1 MEKRYPVVLPCGH
14 TYICNECAERLDKC
28 MECRTPLFTIIN
40 PGNTNNASTTQSNL
54 DRRYRSTNA
63 PQQKPNAPIKKRLP
77 LPKNL
82 VLMSLIEAT
91 ELAAE
96 NVRSHQK
103 QEPSLT
109 ESPKISLATTS
120 ILDAADDDERDEAA
134 KIRAVTSLAISDCG
148 TYAVSANGG
157 LEIFPSRPASGT
169 SRTEDEDSEGD
180 VDTLVRFFHLEHNK
194 HDSEKGEASREIAN
208 ESTQGNL
215 SLGDRVQIVSMENG
229 WAKLAR
235 GYGYVKAD
243 KLQLVKGE
251 SLVPHLLSLF
261 QIISRAVTTNKS

>member
-14 TYICNECAERLDKC
+14 TYICNACAVRLDKC
-28 MECRTPLFTIIN
+28 MECRTPLYTIVN
-40 PGNTNNASTTQSNL
+40 PGNPNSPSSAQSNL
-54 DRRYRSTNA
+54 ERRYRSTNA
-63 PQQKPNAPIKKRLP
+63 SQAKPNTPIKKRLP

-103 QEPSLT
+103 QGPSLT

-120 ILDAADDDERDEAA
+120 IFDTEDDDERDEAA
-134 KIRAVTSLAISDCG
+134 KIRAGTSLAISDCG
-148 TYAVSANGG
+148 TYAVAANDG
-157 LEIFPSRPASGT
+157 LEIFPSRPASAT
-169 SRTEDEDSEGD
+169 SRAEDEDSEGD
-180 VDTLVRFFHLEHNK
+180 VDTLVRFFHLEHSK
-194 HDSEKGEASREIAN
+194 QDSEKREASSVIAN
-208 ESTQGNL
+208 EATQGKL

-235 GYGYVKAD
+235 GYGFVKAD

-251 SLVPHLLSLF
+251 SRGLHSLSLHF
-261 QIISRAVTTNKS
+261 ILL

>member
-14 TYICNECAERLDKC
+14 TYICNTCAERLDKC
-28 MECRTPLFTIIN
+28 MECRTPLFSIIN
-40 PGNTNNASTTQSNL
+40 PGNPNSLSTTALNYDS
-54 DRRYRSTNA
+54 RYRSTNA
-63 PQQKPNAPIKKRLP
+63 PQQKKPSPPIKQRLP

-109 ESPKISLATTS
+109 ESPRISLPMNS
-120 ILDAADDDERDEAA
+120 MLDNEDDDERDEAA
-134 KIRAVTSLAISDCG
+134 KIRAGTSLAISDCG
-148 TYAVSANGG
+148 TYAVAVGDG
-157 LEIFPSRPASGT
+157 LEIFPSSPVSATYSI
-169 SRTEDEDSEGD
+169 EDEDTEGD
-180 VDTLVRFFHLEHNK
+180 VETLVRFFHLEHNK
-194 HDSEKGEASREIAN
+194 YESEKWHASN
-208 ESTQGNL
+208 EDISAKTQGKL

-235 GYGYVKAD
+235 GYGFVKAD
-243 KLQLVKGE
+243 KMQLVKGR
-251 SLVPHLLSLF
+251 SV
-261 QIISRAVTTNKS
+261 